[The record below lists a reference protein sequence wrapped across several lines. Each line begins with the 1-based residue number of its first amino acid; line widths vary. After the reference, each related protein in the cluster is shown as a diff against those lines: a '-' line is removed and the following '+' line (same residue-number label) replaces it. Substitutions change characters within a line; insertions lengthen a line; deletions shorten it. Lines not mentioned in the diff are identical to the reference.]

1 MPTNLSFKSLI
12 LLFVFASYLSNAN
25 NYTLTITDA
34 KHHLANV
41 EVTFKD
47 VRTKA
52 FTVKLP
58 VWRSGRYEILDL
70 SANIRDFQAFDASGK
85 SLTWQQDDKNSW
97 RIFVN
102 TPDTVKVTYQIYA
115 NQLRDRVSH
124 IDETHAFL
132 DASGVFMYSPS
143 QRDKALTVKLVV
155 PKKWQSV
162 SGMDSIGEHQFKADN
177 YDQLVD
183 SPIESGIHQFDSIK
197 VEAQTYEIVIWGK
210 GNYDMERLKKDIEKL
225 HYQAKALWKTFP
237 YTRYVYMYHVGDKLR
252 GATEHVNSTIIQT
265 DRLGF
270 YPDKKYRKVIGTTA
284 HEFIHTWNVKSYR
297 PAGISPYDY
306 DKENYSDLFWM
317 AEGTTSYY
325 DNLFNVRAGIY
336 STEQYLENM
345 AKDINTFQNKPGRNV
360 MSLAQSSFNTWLSNN
375 PNRRHNTTVSI
386 YLKGSLVSW
395 LLDKEIRAATNNKKS
410 LDDLS
415 LKLYQQ
421 YGTSQQGYTS
431 YNVKQ
436 LLKEITK
443 KDFSVFWKDYVEG
456 TKAIDFDALLNFYG
470 LTIKPPKEDDDKKVS
485 MGWKTKSNNGVT
497 QLTLV
502 DTDGAA
508 FKAGLAAGDE
518 IIAIDS
524 MQIKNNLDEI
534 IENLKTDKSYTVHYF
549 NQGLIKQT
557 SITPQVAAPEKLK
570 IIAVKKPTK
579 AQKQHFKSWL
589 KKDIKSAFNND
600 K

>member
-1 MPTNLSFKSLI
+1 MPTSFSFKSL
-12 LLFVFASYLSNAN
+12 LFFSVFTSFISTAT

-34 KHHLANV
+34 KHHLAKV
-41 EVTFKD
+41 EIAFTGVN
-47 VRTKA
+47 TKA

-58 VWRSGRYEILDL
+58 VWRTGRYEILDL
-70 SANIRDFQAFDASGK
+70 SANIRDFKAFDASGK
-85 SLTWQQDDKNSW
+85 SLTWHQDDKNSW

-102 TPDTVKVTYQIYA
+102 TPGTVKITYQIYA
-115 NQLRDRVSH
+115 NQLRNRVSH
-124 IDETHAFL
+124 IDESHAFL

-143 QRDKALTVKLVV
+143 QRDKALKVKLNV
-155 PKKWQSV
+155 PKPWQSV

-183 SPIESGIHQFDSIK
+183 SPIESGIHQFTSFK
-197 VEAQTYEIVIWGK
+197 VESQTYEIVIWGK

-237 YTRYVYMYHVGDKLR
+237 YSRYVYMYHVGDKLR

-284 HEFIHTWNVKSYR
+284 HEFIHTWNVKAYR

-325 DNLFNVRAGIY
+325 DNLFNARAGIY
-336 STEQYLENM
+336 NTEQYLEYM
-345 AKDINTFQNKPGRNV
+345 AKDIHTFQNKPGRHV
-360 MSLAQSSFNTWLSNN
+360 MSLAQSSFNTWLPNN
-375 PNRRHNTTVSI
+375 ANRRHNTTVSI

-415 LKLYQQ
+415 LKLFEQ
-421 YGTSQQGYTS
+421 YGKSKQGYTS
-431 YNVKQ
+431 NNVKQ
-436 LLKEITK
+436 LLKEITNT
-443 KDFSVFWKDYVEG
+443 DFSSFWKDYVEG
-456 TKAIDFDALLNFYG
+456 TKAIDFDDLLGFYG
-470 LTIKPPKEDDDKKVS
+470 LNFKAVKNDEDAKVS
-485 MGWKTKSNNGVT
+485 MGWKTKINNGIT
-497 QLTLV
+497 QLTQV

-508 FKAGLAAGDE
+508 FRAGLAADDE
-518 IIAIDS
+518 IIAIDTL
-524 MQIKNNLDEI
+524 QIKGNLDEI
-534 IENLKTDKSYTVHYF
+534 IENLKVNQSYVVHYF
-549 NQGLIKQT
+549 NQGIIKQT
-557 SITPQVAAPEKLK
+557 NIMPQQATTKKLD
-570 IIAVKKPTK
+570 IVAVKKPTK

-589 KKDIKSAFNND
+589 KKDIKSAFKND

>member
-1 MPTNLSFKSLI
+1 MPTSLSFKSLI
-12 LLFVFASYLSNAN
+12 LFSVFSSFISQAN
-25 NYTLTITDA
+25 NYTLTITNA
-34 KHHLANV
+34 KHHLANI

-70 SANIRDFQAFDASGK
+70 SSNIRDFQAFDASGK
-85 SLTWQQDDKNSW
+85 SLTWHQDDKNTW

-102 TPDTVKVTYQIYA
+102 TPGYVKVKYQVYA
-115 NQLRDRVSH
+115 NQLRNRVSH
-124 IDETHAFL
+124 IDATHAYL

-143 QRDKALTVKLVV
+143 QRDKALTVKLNV
-155 PKKWQSV
+155 PNDWKSV
-162 SGMDSIGEHQFKADN
+162 SGMDSIDEHQFTASN

-210 GNYDMERLKKDIEKL
+210 GNYDMQRLKKDIKKL

-270 YPDKKYRKVIGTTA
+270 APDKKYRKVIGTTA
-284 HEFIHTWNVKSYR
+284 HEFIHTWNVKAYR
-297 PAGISPYDY
+297 PAGISPYNY

-336 STEQYLENM
+336 TTEQYLENM
-345 AKDINTFQNKPGRNV
+345 AEDINTFQNKPGRNV
-360 MSLAQSSFNTWLSNN
+360 MSLSQSSFNTWLNN
-375 PNRRHNTTVSI
+375 DANRRHNTTVSI

-415 LKLYQQ
+415 LLLFQK
-421 YGTSQQGYTS
+421 YGKSKQGYTS

-436 LLKEITK
+436 LLKEITN
-443 KDFSVFWKDYVEG
+443 KDFSPFWNDYVEG
-456 TKAIDFDALLNFYG
+456 INEINFNELLNFYG
-470 LTIKPPKEDDDKKVS
+470 LTIKTGNKDDNNKVS
-485 MGWKTKSNNGVT
+485 MGWKTKTANNIIE
-497 QLTLV
+497 LTLV
-502 DTDGAA
+502 DTNGAA
-508 FKAGLAAGDE
+508 FNAGLAAGDE
-518 IIAIDS
+518 VVAIDN
-524 MQIKNNLDEI
+524 MQIKDNLDEI
-534 IENLKTDKSYTVHYF
+534 IENLKVDQSYEIHYF
-549 NQGLIKQT
+549 NQGLMKQT
-557 SITPQVAAPEKLK
+557 TITPQVAPPEKLK

-579 AQKQHFKSWL
+579 TQKQHFKSWL
-589 KKDIKSAFNND
+589 KQDIKSAFKND

>member
-1 MPTNLSFKSLI
+1 MPTSLSFKSL
-12 LLFVFASYLSNAN
+12 LFFSVFTSFISTAT

-34 KHHLANV
+34 KHHLAQV
-41 EVTFKD
+41 EIAFTGVN
-47 VRTKA
+47 TKA

-58 VWRSGRYEILDL
+58 VWRTGRYEILDL
-70 SANIRDFQAFDASGK
+70 SANIRDFKAFDARGK
-85 SLTWQQDDKNSW
+85 SLSWHQDDKNSW

-102 TPDTVKVTYQIYA
+102 TPGTVKITYQIYA
-115 NQLRDRVSH
+115 NQLRNRVSH
-124 IDETHAFL
+124 IDESHAFL
-132 DASGVFMYSPS
+132 DASGVFMYSPL
-143 QRDKALTVKLVV
+143 QRDKALTVKLKV
-155 PKKWQSV
+155 PESWQSV

-183 SPIESGIHQFDSIK
+183 SPIESGIHQFTSFK

-237 YTRYVYMYHVGDKLR
+237 YSRYVYMYHVGDKLR

-284 HEFIHTWNVKSYR
+284 HEFIHTWNVKAYR

-325 DNLFNVRAGIY
+325 DNLFNARAGIY

-345 AKDINTFQNKPGRNV
+345 AKDIHTFQNKPGRHV
-360 MSLAQSSFNTWLSNN
+360 MSLAQSSFNTWLPNN
-375 PNRRHNTTVSI
+375 ANRRHNTTVSI

-415 LKLYQQ
+415 LKLFEQ
-421 YGTSQQGYTS
+421 YGKSKQGYTS
-431 YNVKQ
+431 NNVKQ
-436 LLKEITK
+436 LLKEITNTN
-443 KDFSVFWKDYVEG
+443 FTGFWKDYVEG
-456 TKAIDFDALLNFYG
+456 TKAIDFDDLLGFYG
-470 LTIKPPKEDDDKKVS
+470 LNFKAVKNDEDAKVS
-485 MGWKTKSNNGVT
+485 MGWKTKINNGIT
-497 QLTLV
+497 QLTQV

-508 FKAGLAAGDE
+508 FRAGLAADDE
-518 IIAIDS
+518 IIAIDTL
-524 MQIKNNLDEI
+524 QIKGNLDEI
-534 IENLKTDKSYTVHYF
+534 IENLKVNQSYVVHYF
-549 NQGLIKQT
+549 NQGIIKQAT
-557 SITPQVAAPEKLK
+557 ITPQPAPPEKLE
-570 IIAVKKPTK
+570 IIALEKPTK

-589 KKDIKSAFNND
+589 KQDIKSAFKND
-600 K
+600 

>member
-12 LLFVFASYLSNAN
+12 LFSVFASFISNAN

-34 KHHLANV
+34 KHHLADA
-41 EVTFKD
+41 EVDFTD
-47 VRTKA
+47 IRTKA
-52 FTVKLP
+52 LTVKLP

-70 SANIRDFQAFDASGK
+70 SANIRDFKAFDTSGK
-85 SLTWQQDDKNSW
+85 SLTWHQDDKNSW

-102 TPDTVKVTYQIYA
+102 TPGTVKVTYQVYA

-124 IDETHAFL
+124 IDETHAYL

-143 QRDKALTVKLVV
+143 QRDKALTVKLNV
-155 PKKWQSV
+155 PKQWQSV
-162 SGMDSIGEHQFKADN
+162 SGMESIGEHQFKADN

-183 SPIESGIHQFDSIK
+183 SPIESGVHQFDSIK

-210 GNYDMERLKKDIEKL
+210 GNYDMQRLKNDIEKL

-270 YPDKKYRKVIGTTA
+270 APDKKYRKVIGTTA

-336 STEQYLENM
+336 TTQQYLENM
-345 AKDINTFQNKPGRNV
+345 AKDINTFKSKPGRKV
-360 MSLAQSSFNTWLSNN
+360 MSLSQSSFNTWLNN
-375 PNRRHNTTVSI
+375 NTNRRHNTTVSI

-395 LLDKEIRAATNNKKS
+395 LLDKEIRATTNNKKS

-415 LKLYQQ
+415 LKLFQK
-421 YGTSQQGYTS
+421 YGKSKQGYTS

-436 LLKEITK
+436 LLKEITN
-443 KDFSVFWKDYVEG
+443 KDFSEFWNDYVEG
-456 TKAIDFDALLNFYG
+456 IKTIDFDDLLNFYG
-470 LTIKPPKEDDDKKVS
+470 LTIKPAKKDDAKKVTI
-485 MGWKTKSNNGVT
+485 GWKTKTSNNIT
-497 QLTLV
+497 EISLV

-508 FKAGLAAGDE
+508 FNAGLAAGDE
-518 IIAIDS
+518 IIAIDN
-524 MQIKNNLDEI
+524 MQIKGNLAEI
-534 IENLKTDKSYTVHYF
+534 IESLKTDQSYTVHYF
-549 NQGLIKQT
+549 NQGIIKQT
-557 SITPQVAAPEKLK
+557 SITPQVAPPDKLK

-579 AQKQHFKSWL
+579 AQKQHFKSWI
-589 KKDIKSAFNND
+589 KQDIKSAFKND